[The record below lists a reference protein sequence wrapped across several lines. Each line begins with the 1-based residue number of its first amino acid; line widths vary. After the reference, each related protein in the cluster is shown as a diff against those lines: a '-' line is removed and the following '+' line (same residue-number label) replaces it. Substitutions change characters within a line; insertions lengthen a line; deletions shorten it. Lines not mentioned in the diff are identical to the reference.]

1 MDILMRKYTLF
12 FLILISSRIAIAQE
26 GVWVVANVTDKAFS
40 LTKGEVRNLFMS
52 SGTSKNYVF
61 DPVALSP
68 GIRIRA
74 VFNAKI
80 IALPESRIQSYW
92 AQMRF
97 SGRQTPPVEF
107 NSLEALITYV
117 SHNDGAIGYVPA
129 DTELPENIRIVYR
142 SL

>member
-1 MDILMRKYTLF
+1 MDILMRKYALF
-12 FLILISSRIAIAQE
+12 FLFLLSSRFATAQE
-26 GVWVVANVTDKAFS
+26 GVWVVANVADQAFS

-52 SGTSKNYVF
+52 SGTNKSYVLA
-61 DPVALSP
+61 PVALSP
-68 GIRIRA
+68 GNRLRA

-97 SGRQTPPVEF
+97 SGRQTPPIEF
-107 NSLEALITYV
+107 NSLDALITYV
-117 SHNDGAIGYVPA
+117 SNNDGAIGYVPA
-129 DTELPENIRIVYR
+129 NTELPKNVRIVYR

>member
-1 MDILMRKYTLF
+1 MRKYTLF
-12 FLILISSRIAIAQE
+12 FLFLLSIRIASAQDN
-26 GVWVVANVTDKAFS
+26 VWIVANVTDQGFS
-40 LTKGEVRNLFMS
+40 LTKTEVRNLFMS
-52 SGTSKNYVF
+52 SATSKDYVL

-68 GIRIRA
+68 GNRIRA

-107 NSLEALITYV
+107 SSLDALISYV
-117 SHNDGAIGYVPA
+117 SENDGAIGYVPA
-129 DTELPENIRIVYR
+129 DTVLPENVRIVYR

>member
-12 FLILISSRIAIAQE
+12 FLILLSSRIATAQE
-26 GVWVVANVTDKAFS
+26 GVWVVANVTDQGFS

-52 SGTSKNYVF
+52 SGTSKKYVF

-68 GIRIRA
+68 GNRA
-74 VFNAKI
+74 RAIFNAKI

-97 SGRQTPPVEF
+97 SGRMTPPKEF
-107 NSLEALITYV
+107 DNLDALLNYISST
-117 SHNDGAIGYVPA
+117 DGAIGYVPA
-129 DTELPENIRIVYR
+129 DTELPNNVAIVYR
-142 SL
+142 SF